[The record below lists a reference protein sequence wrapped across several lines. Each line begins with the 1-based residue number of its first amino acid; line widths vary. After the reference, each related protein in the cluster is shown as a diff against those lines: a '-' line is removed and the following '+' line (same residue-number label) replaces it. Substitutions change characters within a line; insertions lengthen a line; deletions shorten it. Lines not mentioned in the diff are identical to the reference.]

1 MQIGLNSDDRDYV
14 RFLWFANV
22 NKINFLN
29 LNNIKLVVYRFSR
42 VFVGVA
48 SSPLLLSTTLISH
61 ITQFYHLDP
70 KFAVSLLNSLQVNDM
85 SGGSHT
91 IYWAFDFFMKCE
103 ESLDLRRSH
112 LQKFQSNSKELE
124 NLVADKFHE
133 GISND
138 NTVLGLIW
146 NKNSDKVGFDYENM

>member
-1 MQIGLNSDDRDYV
+1 MIV
-14 RFLWFANV
+14 ITFVFLWFANV

-85 SGGSHT
+85 NGGSHT
-91 IYWAFDFFMKCE
+91 IYWAFDFFVKCK
-103 ESLDLRRSH
+103 ESLALRGSH
-112 LQKFQSNSKELE
+112 LQKFQSNSKELK

>member
-1 MQIGLNSDDRDYV
+1 MNSDDSDYV

-29 LNNIKLVVYRFSR
+29 LNNIKFVEYRFSR
-42 VFVGVA
+42 AFVGVA

-85 SGGSHT
+85 NGGSHT
-91 IYWAFDFFMKCE
+91 IYWAFDFFVKCK
-103 ESLDLRRSH
+103 ESLALRGSH
-112 LQKFQSNSKELE
+112 LQKFQSNSKELK

-138 NTVLGLIW
+138 NTALGLIW
-146 NKNSDKVGFDYENM
+146 NKNSDKISFDYENM

>member
-1 MQIGLNSDDRDYV
+1 MNSDDSDYV

-29 LNNIKLVVYRFSR
+29 LNNIKFVEYRFCR

-48 SSPLLLSTTLISH
+48 SSPLLLPTTLISH

-70 KFAVSLLNSLQVNDM
+70 KFAVSLLRSLQVNDM
-85 SGGSHT
+85 NGGSHT
-91 IYWAFDFFMKCE
+91 IYWAFDFFVKCK
-103 ESLDLRRSH
+103 ESLALRGSH
-112 LQKFQSNSKELE
+112 LQKFRSNSKEIE

-146 NKNSDKVGFDYENM
+146 NKNSDKIGFDNENM

>member
-1 MQIGLNSDDRDYV
+1 MVVSWSIVDCRVARCFIEVQVFNIAVVAGNEKAFVQIGLNSDDSDYV

-103 ESLDLRRSH
+103 ESLALRGSQ
-112 LQKFQSNSKELE
+112 LQKFQ
-124 NLVADKFHE
+124 
-133 GISND
+133 
-138 NTVLGLIW
+138 
-146 NKNSDKVGFDYENM
+146 